1 MKEADIPYSLTLVAE
16 IYIAMCLL
24 CFLYI
29 LIEQRREP
37 APMMR
42 VMLWV
47 WPITMLWAG
56 PLGIWAYRINQKRT
70 MMRMTHH
77 HPADQPAMRM
87 SGNGMSGMT
96 ALPSCPL
103 PWQSVMV
110 GTLHCGAGCTL
121 ADLAGPWLF
130 RLAPFAL
137 FGSVVYGEWT
147 LEYLLALIAGIAFQY
162 AGLAS
167 GFPERGLPLLWRAF
181 KVDVLSLTAWQIGMY
196 GWMAVSMFVLLGMVS
211 PAQPVFWL
219 MMQIG
224 MLAGFMTAFPMNWLL
239 MRLGIKEGM

>member
-1 MKEADIPYSLTLVAE
+1 MVKAHIPYWLTVVAE
-16 IYIAMCLL
+16 VYLVFCLL

-29 LIEQRREP
+29 LIDQRRKP

-47 WPITMLWAG
+47 WPITALWAG
-56 PLGIWAYRINQKRT
+56 PLGVWAYRNNQKR
-70 MMRMTHH
+70 RMAHSH
-77 HPADQPAMRM
+77 AAHMNMEMKNSSMQASPPRDPA
-87 SGNGMSGMT
+87 
-96 ALPSCPL
+96 
-103 PWQSVMV
+103 WQSIMV

-121 ADLAGPWLF
+121 ADMVGPWLF

-137 FGSVVYGEWT
+137 LGSAVFGEWAM
-147 LEYLLALIAGIAFQY
+147 EYALALILGVAFQY

-167 GFPERGLPLLWRAF
+167 VFPERGLPLWWRAF

-196 GWMAVSMFVLLGMVS
+196 GWMAIVMFVLLGMVS
-211 PAQPVFWL
+211 PTEPVFWL

-224 MLAGFMTAFPMNWLL
+224 MFAGFITAYPMNRLL
-239 MRLGIKEGM
+239 MRLGIKEAM

>member
-96 ALPSCPL
+96 ALPSRRL

-121 ADLAGPWLF
+121 ADLAGRGCSGWRPLPCSAAW
-130 RLAPFAL
+130 
-137 FGSVVYGEWT
+137 ST
-147 LEYLLALIAGIAFQY
+147 
-162 AGLAS
+162 AS
-167 GFPERGLPLLWRAF
+167 GLWN
-181 KVDVLSLTAWQIGMY
+181 TC
-196 GWMAVSMFVLLGMVS
+196 
-211 PAQPVFWL
+211 WL
-219 MMQIG
+219 
-224 MLAGFMTAFPMNWLL
+224 
-239 MRLGIKEGM
+239 

>member
-87 SGNGMSGMT
+87 SGMT
-96 ALPSCPL
+96 ALPSRRL

-137 FGSVVYGEWT
+137 FGSVDYGEWT
-147 LEYLLALIAGIAFQY
+147 LEYLMAHIAGIAFQ
-162 AGLAS
+162 
-167 GFPERGLPLLWRAF
+167 
-181 KVDVLSLTAWQIGMY
+181 
-196 GWMAVSMFVLLGMVS
+196 
-211 PAQPVFWL
+211 
-219 MMQIG
+219 
-224 MLAGFMTAFPMNWLL
+224 
-239 MRLGIKEGM
+239 